1 MVTIVRV
8 FMHEIFLQNFF
19 KAFIA
24 LDPVTLIP
32 IFASLSIKI
41 DEKKIL
47 FLSFF
52 LFLLTSI
59 LITFFAIFG
68 NLFLDFMGVSIYSFQ
83 IAGGIFLFFIAFEM
97 LFEKR
102 NERKKKFVNDKLNNQ
117 FLHSYI
123 IFPIAVPLVVGP
135 SAITLAILVSEKF
148 TFSIANFFNQ
158 ILPLILVTL
167 ITSIFFLSSKL
178 IAKKLGTSLILIL
191 QKIFGIILGALAV
204 EFIIN
209 GFKLTL

>member
-1 MVTIVRV
+1 MTILKV

-24 LDPVTLIP
+24 LDPVALIP
-32 IFASLSIKI
+32 IFASLSIQI

-117 FLHSYI
+117 FLQSYI

-148 TFSIANFFNQ
+148 TFSIANFFYQ

>member
-1 MVTIVRV
+1 MTILKV

-24 LDPVTLIP
+24 LDPVALIP
-32 IFASLSIKI
+32 IFASLSIQI

-68 NLFLDFMGVSIYSFQ
+68 NLFLDFMGVSVYSFQ

-102 NERKKKFVNDKLNNQ
+102 NERKKKIINDKLNNQ
-117 FLHSYI
+117 FLRSYI

-135 SAITLAILVSEKF
+135 SAITLAILISEKF
-148 TFSIANFFNQ
+148 TFSIVNFFYQ

>member
-1 MVTIVRV
+1 M
-8 FMHEIFLQNFF
+8 
-19 KAFIA
+19 
-24 LDPVTLIP
+24 
-32 IFASLSIKI
+32 
-41 DEKKIL
+41 

-52 LFLLTSI
+52 LFFLTST

-68 NLFLDFMGVSIYSFQ
+68 NLFLDFIGVSIYSFQ

-117 FLHSYI
+117 FLQSYI

-135 SAITLAILVSEKF
+135 SAITLAILISEKF
-148 TFSIANFFNQ
+148 VYSIANFFYQ

-167 ITSIFFLSSKL
+167 ITSIFFLSSRL
-178 IAKKLGTSLILIL
+178 IAKKLGNSLILIL

>member
-1 MVTIVRV
+1 MVTVVKV

-24 LDPVTLIP
+24 LDPIALIP
-32 IFASLSIKI
+32 IFASLSIRI

-117 FLHSYI
+117 FLQSYI

-148 TFSIANFFNQ
+148 TFSIANFFYQ
-158 ILPLILVTL
+158 ILPLISVTL

>member
-1 MVTIVRV
+1 MITIVKV

-24 LDPVTLIP
+24 LDPVALIP
-32 IFASLSIKI
+32 IFASLSIQI

-68 NLFLDFMGVSIYSFQ
+68 NLFLDFMGVSVYSFQ

-102 NERKKKFVNDKLNNQ
+102 NERKKKIINDKLNNQ
-117 FLHSYI
+117 FLRSYI

-135 SAITLAILVSEKF
+135 SAITLAILISEKF
-148 TFSIANFFNQ
+148 TFSIVNFFYQ

>member
-1 MVTIVRV
+1 MTILKV

-24 LDPVTLIP
+24 LDPIALIP
-32 IFASLSIKI
+32 IFASLSTRI

-102 NERKKKFVNDKLNNQ
+102 NERKKKIINDKLNNQ
-117 FLHSYI
+117 FLRSYI

-135 SAITLAILVSEKF
+135 SAITLAILISEKF
-148 TFSIANFFNQ
+148 TFSIVNFFYQ
-158 ILPLILVTL
+158 ILPLILVAL

-178 IAKKLGTSLILIL
+178 IAKKLGNSLILIL

-209 GFKLTL
+209 GFKLSL

>member
-1 MVTIVRV
+1 LITIVKV

-24 LDPVTLIP
+24 LDPVALIP
-32 IFASLSIKI
+32 IFASLSIQI

-68 NLFLDFMGVSIYSFQ
+68 NLFLDFMGVSVYSFQ

-102 NERKKKFVNDKLNNQ
+102 NERKKKIINDKLNNQ
-117 FLHSYI
+117 FLRSYI

-135 SAITLAILVSEKF
+135 SAITLAILISEKF
-148 TFSIANFFNQ
+148 TFSIVNFFYQ

>member
-1 MVTIVRV
+1 MVTIIRV

-24 LDPVTLIP
+24 LDPIALIP
-32 IFASLSIKI
+32 IFASLSIRI

-117 FLHSYI
+117 FLQSYI

-135 SAITLAILVSEKF
+135 SAITLAILISEKF
-148 TFSIANFFNQ
+148 VYSIANFFYQ

-167 ITSIFFLSSKL
+167 ITSIFFLSSRL
-178 IAKKLGTSLILIL
+178 IAKKLGNSLILIL

>member
-1 MVTIVRV
+1 MITIVKV

-24 LDPVTLIP
+24 LDPVALIP
-32 IFASLSIKI
+32 IFAYLSIQI

-68 NLFLDFMGVSIYSFQ
+68 NIFLDFMGISIYSFQ
-83 IAGGIFLFFIAFEM
+83 IAGGLFLFFIDFEM

-102 NERKKKFVNDKLNNQ
+102 N
-117 FLHSYI
+117 
-123 IFPIAVPLVVGP
+123 
-135 SAITLAILVSEKF
+135 
-148 TFSIANFFNQ
+148 
-158 ILPLILVTL
+158 
-167 ITSIFFLSSKL
+167 
-178 IAKKLGTSLILIL
+178 
-191 QKIFGIILGALAV
+191 
-204 EFIIN
+204 
-209 GFKLTL
+209 

>member
-1 MVTIVRV
+1 
-8 FMHEIFLQNFF
+8 
-19 KAFIA
+19 
-24 LDPVTLIP
+24 
-32 IFASLSIKI
+32 
-41 DEKKIL
+41 
-47 FLSFF
+47 
-52 LFLLTSI
+52 
-59 LITFFAIFG
+59 
-68 NLFLDFMGVSIYSFQ
+68 MGVSVYSFQ

-102 NERKKKFVNDKLNNQ
+102 NERKKKIINDKLNNQ
-117 FLHSYI
+117 FLRSYI

-135 SAITLAILVSEKF
+135 SAITLAILISEKF
-148 TFSIANFFNQ
+148 TFSIVNFFYQ